1 MHKVRPFSP
10 VETGRID
17 RPPPP
22 DIDFESVFAVVP
34 TPLMVMDRNFVI
46 RFANAAYLTT
56 TFSMLSEIQGRYVF
70 EAFPETEE
78 RTRIFQSAF
87 ELALAGTPNVLTTEP
102 FAIPVDGGGT
112 RELIW
117 TCTHLPVR
125 GANGEVAFIMQNA
138 VDVTARFAR
147 EQENKVLMRELDHRV
162 KNSLATVQAV
172 TRMSLVEAKSV
183 QSAKEDLLGRI
194 RAMSE
199 AQNLLIDRNAQG
211 STVGEVLANALT
223 PFGFEASESCRIQLS
238 GPVVRINPKQTQTL
252 AMAVHE
258 LATNAA
264 KYGALSNDRGTVHI
278 TWTFDRSHGSHFDLV
293 WQEAGGP
300 EVSRPT
306 RQGFGTTMLT
316 RILAQEING
325 ETSLEYNS
333 DGLIC
338 RMEGWLE
345 DRN

>member
-1 MHKVRPFSP
+1 MHKVRPYSP

-17 RPPPP
+17 RPAPA
-22 DIDFESVFAVVP
+22 DIDFESVFSVIP
-34 TPLMVMDRNFVI
+34 TPLMIMDRDFVI

-56 TFSMLSEIQGRYVF
+56 TFCALSEIQGRYVF

-78 RTRIFQSAF
+78 RTRVFLSAF

-125 GANGEVAFIMQNA
+125 GADGEIAFIMQNA
-138 VDVTARFAR
+138 VDVTAKFAR

-183 QSAKEDLLGRI
+183 QSAKEDLLGRF

-211 STVGEVLANALT
+211 STVGDVLANALI
-223 PFGFEASESCRIQLS
+223 PFGYEQDKDGRIQLA
-238 GPVVRINPKQTQTL
+238 GPLVRITAKQTQAL
-252 AMAVHE
+252 AMALHE

-264 KYGALSNDRGTVHI
+264 KYGALSDDRGTVHV
-278 TWTFDRSHGSHFDLV
+278 TWTFDKSHGSHFDLV
-293 WQEAGGP
+293 WREAGGP
-300 EVSRPT
+300 EVSQPT

-325 ETSLEYNS
+325 EISLEYNL